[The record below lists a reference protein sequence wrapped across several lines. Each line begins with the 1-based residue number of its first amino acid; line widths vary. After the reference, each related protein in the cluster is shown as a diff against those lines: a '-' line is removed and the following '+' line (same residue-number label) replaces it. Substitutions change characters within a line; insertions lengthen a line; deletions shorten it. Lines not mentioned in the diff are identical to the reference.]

1 MKLAETWQVP
11 LHLVGGGPNPVSLK
25 LSDSGQI
32 PVSITPIITS
42 LSVVDLS
49 TFWENP
55 MKSHDLVVCSFNF
68 LFGNT
73 ETTPLIPELYKI
85 MNNSE
90 DFQVLTFG
98 FRSHSII
105 AVLINS
111 IDAYND

>member
-32 PVSITPIITS
+32 PESITPIITS
-42 LSVVDLS
+42 LSVVALS

-85 MNNSE
+85 TNNSE
-90 DFQVLTFG
+90 DFQILTFG

-105 AVLINS
+105 VVLINS
-111 IDAYND
+111 LDAYND

>member
-1 MKLAETWQVP
+1 MKLAKTWQVP

-32 PVSITPIITS
+32 PESNTPIITS
-42 LSVVDLS
+42 LSVVALS

-73 ETTPLIPELYKI
+73 ETTPLIPELSKI
-85 MNNSE
+85 TNSSE
-90 DFQVLTFG
+90 NFQLHMIG
-98 FRSHSII
+98 FRSGLFIV
-105 AVLINS
+105 VLINS
-111 IDAYND
+111 LDAYND